1 MTLRLRSGLLTV
13 IGYLSRQ
20 RVMAQVALIICFT
33 FLIGC
38 GSVITKETRIREVT
52 DTVNVP
58 GKVLELVMP
67 SDSVVYDDD
76 ASSPLSMTNPYAG
89 SRYEKYLEAKEA
101 SRRAAEW
108 ADRILSGDVPTPSN
122 LPLIK
127 NGETRL
133 KGFTA
138 VVETT
143 TQGVRMRLK
152 YKYPADLWSVSILE
166 RDTFVTKNRMDT
178 SKTTIIDR
186 PVPYVP
192 FWCYLTL
199 AVIGG
204 LLVFIGFPKL
214 KSLVGL

>member
-1 MTLRLRSGLLTV
+1 MTLRLSSGLLTV
-13 IGYLSRQ
+13 IGYLLF
-20 RVMAQVALIICFT
+20 V
-33 FLIGC
+33 IGITSC

-58 GKVLELVMP
+58 GKSLELVMP
-67 SDSVVYDDD
+67 SDSVVFDSD
-76 ASSPLSMTNPYAG
+76 APPSIV
-89 SRYEKYLEAKEA
+89 RYKTYEERLQEAREA
-101 SRRAAEW
+101 SRRAADE
-108 ADRILSGDVPTPSN
+108 ADKVLSGEVDNTPHA
-122 LPLIK
+122 PLQRGII
-127 NGETRL
+127 

-178 SKTTIIDR
+178 SKTTIVDR

-192 FWCYLTL
+192 FWCYLTMI
-199 AVIGG
+199 VIGG
-204 LLVFIGFPKL
+204 LLVLVGIPKL

>member
-1 MTLRLRSGLLTV
+1 MRMIPPFNLPLVKWGE
-13 IGYLSRQ
+13 II
-20 RVMAQVALIICFT
+20 LIIVAICF
-33 FLIGC
+33 LVGC

-58 GKVLELVMP
+58 GKVLELEMP
-67 SDSVVYDDD
+67 SDSVVFDSDETHGN
-76 ASSPLSMTNPYAG
+76 ASLQ
-89 SRYEKYLEAKEA
+89 EKLQEAREA

-108 ADRILSGDVPTPSN
+108 ADDVLKSDTPSI

-127 NGETRL
+127 QGETRL

-199 AVIGG
+199 VVIGG
-204 LLVFIGFPKL
+204 LLVFIGLPKL